1 MTRTRKFFTISA
13 ILFALYTF
21 IGFLVFPF
29 LIRYFGERA
38 LQTHVNEA
46 SVIEKVRF
54 NPFTW
59 SLRVEGLSTADAGGA
74 WTAKWALAEVNLS
87 VLTVL
92 KFYPVL
98 DRVVLDGLD
107 MEATRQLAE
116 VAPDEA
122 PVESPETAEGWRK
135 IMERLNQAEIPKL
148 RIDLLEVSNG
158 KAGFTDHTNAEVYA
172 QIIDPINFTLRNLST
187 VSDGS
192 SAMQFDAETENGAR
206 VSWKGTLTSQ
216 PLRSEGAF
224 SLEGLMIDQL
234 SPYYAELIRFDLKS
248 AVFGFGFQYQFDLS
262 DLDNLL
268 SVDEA
273 YANLT
278 EVLCSPSAEPA
289 TLLSIEAVA
298 LEGVGFKFPQM
309 ELHVAKVGVTNGE
322 TLVHR
327 DADGAINLL
336 QLVAGP
342 KAAEMSEAPM
352 QAEAPAAD
360 SALEPLSY
368 VIELIEVTNYHVRWQ
383 EDLAQGLASVEVGVP
398 SIKVQGMTS
407 DLAAPFTVDAQYKIG
422 EQGVVNLQGSVVVE
436 SGALDF
442 SINAQS
448 IPLSLATAY
457 TNEFADMA
465 IESGAFDFNGKLKNS
480 TADGLHL
487 TGSVE
492 IREFAGQRN
501 GAAPMS
507 FAWDRL
513 SLNELQ
519 LATTPFSL
527 AIDAVVLSK
536 PVIQMQ
542 QGPSAESSEATEE
555 SVEEVAASESGTPPN
570 ISIATIAI
578 EEGIFTFV
586 DGATEPS
593 TEFNITEL
601 GLMLKDVALA
611 GSGSSSLDLNAMVN
625 GSRLTVNGTLKPSEI
640 GAATTL
646 QVSLSQLALPALSPY
661 SGKAV
666 GRRIA
671 KGAFSLDSNW
681 DIQNNQLK
689 ASNKILIDQLQFGD
703 SVKSETAISLPLDLA
718 VTLLSGPGGKMDLS
732 LPLSGDLSDPK
743 AGLGQIIRT
752 AVVGLITNVVSAP
765 FKLLSGLVGSE
776 EDISVVEFDAG
787 QSTLSNAMLD
797 RLNSMATA
805 LKERPDLK
813 LAIIPEIIAEDIV
826 ALQRTQLRATLLK
839 DVKQSDEAAYQ
850 KALAERY
857 GDQMKAAGT
866 PDEETVAETA
876 AGLAKMESYLMPQVV
891 LPESELERLAAERAK
906 VVQAHLTASHGLDA
920 TRLTVSPL
928 ESVEDGTGLRF
939 DLK

>member
-13 ILFALYTF
+13 ILFALYTL
-21 IGFLVFPF
+21 IGFLIFPF
-29 LIRYFGERA
+29 LVRYFGERA
-38 LQTHVNEA
+38 LQKHVNEA
-46 SVIEKVRF
+46 SAIEKVHF

-59 SLRVEGLSTADAGGA
+59 SLRVEGLSTADAAGA
-74 WTAKWALAEVNLS
+74 WSVEWALAEVNLS
-87 VLTVL
+87 AMTVL

-98 DRVVLDGLD
+98 DRVALDGLD

-116 VAPDEA
+116 ASPDEV
-122 PVESPETAEGWRK
+122 PSESPEVPEGWRQ

-206 VSWKGTLTSQ
+206 VRWKGTLTSQ
-216 PLRSEGAF
+216 PLRSDGEF
-224 SLEGLMIDQL
+224 SLEGLKIDQL

-248 AVFGFGFQYQFDLS
+248 AVFGFGFKYQFDLS

-289 TLLSIEAVA
+289 TLLSIDAVA

-309 ELHVAKVGVTNGE
+309 ELRVAKVSVTNGE

-327 DADGAINLL
+327 DVDGAINLL

-342 KAAEMSEAPM
+342 KAAEMGEAPV
-352 QAEAPAAD
+352 QEDAPAGA

-368 VIELIEVTNYHVRWQ
+368 VVELIEVTDYRVRWQ

-398 SIKVQGMTS
+398 SIKVKGITS
-407 DLAAPFTVDAQYKIG
+407 DLAAPFTVDAEYRIG
-422 EQGVVNLQGSVVVE
+422 DQGVVNLQGSVVVE
-436 SGALDF
+436 SAALDF
-442 SINAQS
+442 SIDAQS

-465 IESGAFDFNGKLKNS
+465 IESGVFDFNGKLKNS
-480 TADGLHL
+480 AANGLHL
-487 TGSVE
+487 NGSVE
-492 IREFAGQRN
+492 IQSFAGQRN
-501 GAAPMS
+501 GAVPMG
-507 FAWDRL
+507 FAWERL
-513 SLNELQ
+513 SLNDIQ

-542 QGPSAESSEATEE
+542 QGPSVESGEVTEE
-555 SVEEVAASESGTPPN
+555 DVDAVEVPESGTPPN

-578 EEGIFTFV
+578 EEGTFTFV

-611 GSGSSSLDLNAMVN
+611 GSGSSSLDLNAMIN
-625 GSRLTVNGTLKPSEI
+625 GSRLTVNGKLKPSDIE
-640 GAATTL
+640 AATTL

-671 KGAFSLDSNW
+671 KGAFSLDSDW
-681 DIQNNQLK
+681 SIQNNQLK
-689 ASNKILIDQLQFGD
+689 ASNKILINQLQFGD
-703 SVKSETAISLPLDLA
+703 SVESETAISLPLDLA

-765 FKLLSGLVGSE
+765 FKLLSGLVGTE

-787 QSTLSNAMLD
+787 KSVLSNAMLD

-805 LKERPDLK
+805 LKERPELK
-813 LAIIPEIIAEDIV
+813 LVIIPEVVAEDIV
-826 ALQRTQLRATLLK
+826 ALKRAQLRATLLK
-839 DVKQSDEAAYQ
+839 DVENSDEAVYQ
-850 KALAERY
+850 KTLAKHYRA
-857 GDQMKAAGT
+857 QMKAAGT
-866 PDEETVAETA
+866 PDEETQAETA
-876 AGLAKMESYLMPQVV
+876 TGLAKMESFMMPEIV
-891 LPESELERLAAERAK
+891 LPENELDRLAAERAK
-906 VVQAHLTASHGLDA
+906 AVQDHLTASHGLDA
-920 TRLTVSPL
+920 TRLSISPL
-928 ESVEDGTGLRF
+928 ERIEGGTGLRF